1 MSLYALRIHRNNK
14 SIITQDPHHTFLQ
27 PASCQGTVKAKSSLD
42 MGATSPRFPT
52 VTDVSLQGCEV
63 TRVMTRVRGES
74 HQNMGNS
81 GLCMFV
87 EPVFKIAKAKLT
99 TQTHMEDL
107 FGDDLS
113 IVTEVNG

>member
-1 MSLYALRIHRNNK
+1 
-14 SIITQDPHHTFLQ
+14 
-27 PASCQGTVKAKSSLD
+27 
-42 MGATSPRFPT
+42 
-52 VTDVSLQGCEV
+52 
-63 TRVMTRVRGES
+63 MTRVRGES

-113 IVTEVNG
+113 IVTDLKR